1 MRRFAHGL
9 STAVSL
15 ALPLSWLA
23 ATSAQAAPPS
33 SGPSPLVSE
42 VGAFHWSSSLAAP
55 RMVRLDD
62 TNGAIT
68 VSASPSDDGRLD
80 VRAVVHDGDPS
91 LVRIV
96 AREEA
101 GGVAVCVFFAGES
114 PDGCHVGGVNRPSSN
129 GHHHDVPTI
138 ELVARVPAGVALNA
152 TTLNGAIHARVNG
165 GEVHAKTLNGDVEVS
180 GGTVVEAT
188 TLNGK
193 VDASFANAP
202 APGCRATFSS
212 SNGNVVVHFPSGTN
226 ADVEVS
232 TMHGEIVAGFP
243 LAITSTPG
251 GFGPK
256 SGTGRIGSGGPRI
269 EAKTLNGNVEL
280 RSGS

>member
-1 MRRFAHGL
+1 MRRFAYGL
-9 STAVSL
+9 STAISL
-15 ALPLSWLA
+15 ALPVSWLA
-23 ATSAQAAPPS
+23 STSASAAPPS
-33 SGPSPLVSE
+33 PSPLVSE
-42 VGAFHWSSSLAAP
+42 VGAFHWSSSLAPP

-96 AREEA
+96 AREEP

-114 PDGCHVGGVNRPSSN
+114 PDGCRVSGVSRPSSG
-129 GHHHDVPTI
+129 GHHRDVPTI
-138 ELVARVPAGVALNA
+138 ELIARVPAGVALA
-152 TTLNGAIHARVNG
+152 AGTLNGAIHARVAG

-180 GGTVVEAT
+180 GGTIVEAT
-188 TLNGK
+188 TLNGS

-202 APGCRATFSS
+202 APGSRATFSS
-212 SNGNVVVHFPSGTN
+212 NNGNVLVRFPSGTN